1 MKKIAFLGGG
11 KIGRTMIAHVTEG
24 KKAEVAFVYDP
35 FVKDTDICGV
45 KVVSDITEDMFEGL
59 DLVIE
64 CATAEVVAANIVTAL
79 KHCDFMPF
87 SMTAFRD
94 DELREKALKDRNI
107 WQELMDTRKAEQP
120 LAAFCAKCRE
130 LGYQIYEMDLITA
143 GEEFYATMRR
153 STNGGGENSPKLAG
167 EDDFYELFFASLEE
181 HI

>member
-79 KHCDFMPF
+79 
-87 SMTAFRD
+87 
-94 DELREKALKDRNI
+94 NI
-107 WQELMDTRKAEQP
+107 VIS
-120 LAAFCAKCRE
+120 CR
-130 LGYQIYEMDLITA
+130 
-143 GEEFYATMRR
+143 
-153 STNGGGENSPKLAG
+153 SP
-167 EDDFYELFFASLEE
+167 
-181 HI
+181 

>member
-94 DELREKALKDRNI
+94 DELREKARETSLTHGTRVYLPHGAILGLESSRKNRYRVYSSLRGIDKRGYEALSEKCQCPCGSCAGRNRI
-107 WQELMDTRKAEQP
+107 
-120 LAAFCAKCRE
+120 
-130 LGYQIYEMDLITA
+130 
-143 GEEFYATMRR
+143 
-153 STNGGGENSPKLAG
+153 
-167 EDDFYELFFASLEE
+167 
-181 HI
+181 